1 MREVI
6 AGEPLDQY
14 DLTELLARSG
24 MASIFKAVDRRSG
37 STVAVKVP
45 HMQYESDVAFFERF
59 RREEKIG
66 QKLAHPN
73 IVRVLAP
80 EEKSRM
86 YLVMEFA
93 EGRSLRAVM
102 KERRRFPLAEALDL
116 TRQIASALV
125 YMHAQGIVH
134 RDLKPDNVLV
144 GDDGKIKLLD
154 FGIAMDAEAR
164 RLTWF
169 GLSPPIGTPD
179 YMAPERVRG
188 RRGDARTD
196 VYALGMLL
204 YEMVTGALPYTAAN
218 IHAMMRAKLNE
229 DPRPPRE
236 VLPDIDPKIEEIILR
251 AIDRSPRERYVSAK
265 EMLEDLEDP
274 ARVVPRDRTGRGPR
288 PLLERIR
295 LPRRVLVPTVL
306 VLVIGSLLALTWMTG
321 QKRGAKDA
329 RPASSAEA
337 PPASS
342 VEGVGAPSSGH

>member
-1 MREVI
+1 MREII

-24 MASIFKAVDRRSG
+24 MASIFKARDRRSG

-45 HMQYESDVAFFERF
+45 HMQYESDVAFFQRF
-59 RREEKIG
+59 RREEQIG
-66 QKLAHPN
+66 QKLVHPN

-93 EGRSLRAVM
+93 EGRSLRALI
-102 KERRRFPLAEALDL
+102 KERGRFSAADAIDI
-116 TRQIASALV
+116 TTQIARALV
-125 YMHAQGIVH
+125 YMHGQGIVH
-134 RDLKPDNVLV
+134 RDLKPDNVLI
-144 GDDGKIKLLD
+144 GGDGKVKLLD

-179 YMAPERVRG
+179 YMAPEQVRG

-196 VYALGMLL
+196 VYALGTML
-204 YEMVTGALPYTAAN
+204 YEMVTGELPYTAAN

-236 VLPDIDPKIEEIILR
+236 VLADIDPKVEEIILHSVE
-251 AIDRSPRERYVSAK
+251 RSPRERYVSAK
-265 EMLEDLEDP
+265 EMLADLEEP
-274 ARVVPRDRTGRGPR
+274 ARVVPRDRTDKGPR

-295 LPRRVLVPTVL
+295 IPRRVLVPTVV
-306 VLVIGSLLALTWMTG
+306 VLVIGFLLVLTWVTG
-321 QKRGAKDA
+321 KTPPRGGSPQL
-329 RPASSAEA
+329 RSAE
-337 PPASS
+337 PVSTT
-342 VEGVGAPSSGH
+342 GH